1 MGSVDYFNEIAQ
13 SWNVIRSEY
22 FDERLK
28 YKVLSKVNIKDKVVA
43 DLGCGTGF
51 LSLALALDAS
61 IVFSIDQSVNML
73 IETRKLMETK
83 KFDNVYPI
91 KSSIDNLALFDESVD
106 VVFIN
111 MALHHVKDA
120 KKAIEEMFRI
130 IKKDGALIISDVQ
143 EHNGEWAKTEMFDE
157 WLGFSNNQM
166 EEWLKSA
173 GFNTVNIENTDLLCK
188 GYSSKGEFTQTG
200 IFIAVANK
208 GGLNSEIYK

>member
-1 MGSVDYFNEIAQ
+1 MSSLDYFNEIAE
-13 SWNVIRSEY
+13 SWNVVRSEY

-73 IETRKLMETK
+73 VETRKLMESK

-91 KSSIDNLALFDESVD
+91 KSSIDNLVLFDESVD

-111 MALHHVKDA
+111 MALHHIKDA
-120 KKAIEEMFRI
+120 KKAIDEMYRI
-130 IKKDGALIISDVQ
+130 IKKDGTLIISDVQ
-143 EHNGEWAKTEMFDE
+143 EHNGEWAKEEMFDE

-166 EEWLKSA
+166 REWLMDA
-173 GFNTVNIENTDLLCK
+173 GFNLVDIENTDLSCK
-188 GYSSKGEFTQTG
+188 GYSSIGEYTETG

-208 GGLNSEIYK
+208 GGINYEI

>member
-130 IKKDGALIISDVQ
+130 IKKDGTLIISDVQ

-166 EEWLKSA
+166 EEWLTSA
-173 GFNTVNIENTDLLCK
+173 GFNLVNIENTDLLCK